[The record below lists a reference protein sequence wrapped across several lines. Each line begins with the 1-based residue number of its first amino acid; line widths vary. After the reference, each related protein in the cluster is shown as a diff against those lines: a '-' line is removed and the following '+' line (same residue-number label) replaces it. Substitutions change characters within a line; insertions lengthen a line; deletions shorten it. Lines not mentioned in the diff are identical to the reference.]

1 MQPLPRTCGD
11 ALPPCDVDVNWGAA
25 LDRQVQVPTAQQPP
39 SRHIGQP
46 QHGRLPLVR
55 LSAPGVP
62 HPSTHRGS
70 ETCSSLS
77 RPESDEAGTTYD
89 TRAWPTRASG
99 KVHRGKG
106 TSRSRLLL

>member
-1 MQPLPRTCGD
+1 MPPLPRTCGN
-11 ALPPCDVDVNWGAA
+11 ALPPRDVCVHRGAA
-25 LDRQVQVPTAQQPP
+25 LDRQVQVPTAQPPP

-55 LSAPGVP
+55 LSAQVVP
-62 HPSTHRGS
+62 HPPTHRGS

-89 TRAWPTRASG
+89 TSAWPTRESG
-99 KVHRGKG
+99 QVQAVQAAAMMV
-106 TSRSRLLL
+106 